1 MLLNKRRFMAQ
12 SPRIRSGSY
21 MKLDQIDHNILRHLQ
36 EDARITNADLAE
48 KVGLSPTPCL
58 RRLRRLESEGIIKG
72 YHAELN
78 REALG
83 VNVTVIILVKLER
96 EDERTLRDFE
106 AAIKKRPEVMECY
119 LVTGKFDYFIRVMI
133 PSLSAYEV
141 FLSETILRMPKVAT
155 VESSFTLR
163 EVERK
168 VVLPTAGTALSR

>member
-1 MLLNKRRFMAQ
+1 
-12 SPRIRSGSY
+12 
-21 MKLDQIDHNILRHLQ
+21 MKLDQIDYNILRHLQ
-36 EDARITNADLAE
+36 DDARITNADLAE

-58 RRLRRLESEGIIKG
+58 RRLRRLEADGVIKG

-83 VNVTVIILVKLER
+83 MTVTVIILVKLER
-96 EDERTLRDFE
+96 EDETTLRAFE
-106 AAIKKRPEVMECY
+106 AAIRKRPEVMECY
-119 LVTGKFDYFIRVMI
+119 LVTGKFDYFIRVVI

-168 VVLPTAGTALSR
+168 TAIPLPAPPPR

>member
-1 MLLNKRRFMAQ
+1 
-12 SPRIRSGSY
+12 
-21 MKLDQIDHNILRHLQ
+21 MKLDQIDHKILIHLQ
-36 EDARITNADLAE
+36 ENARITNAELAE

-58 RRLRRLESEGIIKG
+58 RRLRRLENDGVIRG
-72 YHAELN
+72 YHTEVN

-96 EDERTLRDFE
+96 EDDKTLRDFE

-119 LVTGKFDYFIRVMI
+119 LVTGKFDYFVRVVI
-133 PSLSAYEV
+133 PTLAAYET
-141 FLSETILRMPKVAT
+141 FLSETILRMPNVET

-168 VVLPTAGTALSR
+168 VVIPIPKSVG

>member
-1 MLLNKRRFMAQ
+1 
-12 SPRIRSGSY
+12 

-36 EDARITNADLAE
+36 EDARMTNADLAE

-58 RRLRRLESEGIIKG
+58 RRLRRLEAEGIIKG

-83 VNVTVIILVKLER
+83 VNVTVIILVKLEK
-96 EDERTLRDFE
+96 EDDQTLREFE
-106 AAIKKRPEVMECY
+106 AQIKKRPEVMECY
-119 LVTGKFDYFIRVMI
+119 LVTGKFDYFIRVVI

-168 VVLPTAGTALSR
+168 VVMPLPANVGR

>member
-1 MLLNKRRFMAQ
+1 V
-12 SPRIRSGSY
+12 
-21 MKLDQIDHNILRHLQ
+21 KLDQIDHAILKILQ
-36 EDARITNADLAE
+36 QDARITNADLAE

-78 REALG
+78 RETLG

-96 EDERTLRDFE
+96 EDESTLREFE
-106 AAIKKRPEVMECY
+106 AQIKKRPEVMECY

-168 VVLPTAGTALSR
+168 TAMPLPPLNGR